1 MKSLAVVVS
10 ALVFAAALWT
20 FLKAARLR
28 NSIYRY
34 RVNGDQHLDFPVA
47 RSTQVPCHLANGHI
61 DVPPATPARAV
72 VLLELRIRRTLLGF
86 WFEPYITIGSADRRL
101 RQPFERGGAGVRY
114 VDLTGFVHQ
123 GERSLRLR
131 GHFLGIPDQTAVLHC
146 LQHAVDLDRSKIL
159 VIGTHPD
166 DAEIA
171 AFGVY
176 ADRDAHVITLTAG
189 EAGEA
194 GPFERFGGDRAH
206 LEKGRN
212 RAWNSVAVPMLGGI
226 SINSTA
232 NLGYFD
238 GTLETMRK
246 HPEAPVRSLHSNAE
260 FLDAFGSSHDRALI
274 GSRQGR
280 RATWANLVA
289 DLEHLVQAIQP
300 DVFVTPY
307 PRLDA
312 HPDHQMSTVALL
324 EALRNLNWRHGSL
337 LLYTNHLCSS
347 DRFPFGDAGDLVSV
361 PPGVDGIFFE
371 GIVSNALDA
380 QMQSRKH
387 MALDAMIDLRP
398 NIQAESL
405 PSVVTALKN
414 ALKSTITDVH
424 TSYFRQAVRANELFF
439 EVRVASLYEPGVT
452 EKLLG

>member
-1 MKSLAVVVS
+1 
-10 ALVFAAALWT
+10 
-20 FLKAARLR
+20 
-28 NSIYRY
+28 
-34 RVNGDQHLDFPVA
+34 
-47 RSTQVPCHLANGHI
+47 
-61 DVPPATPARAV
+61 
-72 VLLELRIRRTLLGF
+72 
-86 WFEPYITIGSADRRL
+86 
-101 RQPFERGGAGVRY
+101 
-114 VDLTGFVHQ
+114 
-123 GERSLRLR
+123 
-131 GHFLGIPDQTAVLHC
+131 
-146 LQHAVDLDRSKIL
+146 
-159 VIGTHPD
+159 
-166 DAEIA
+166 
-171 AFGVY
+171 
-176 ADRDAHVITLTAG
+176 
-189 EAGEA
+189 
-194 GPFERFGGDRAH
+194 
-206 LEKGRN
+206 
-212 RAWNSVAVPMLGGI
+212 
-226 SINSTA
+226 
-232 NLGYFD
+232 
-238 GTLETMRK
+238 MRK